1 MHPAGTPSSTR
12 SSHSAT
18 ASAAASQEADRGLVY
33 WDERSQ
39 PAIPK
44 RTAALAG
51 IPSPSKPATH
61 HSPLVDSLNLQTNK
75 PLRFSKRRKSRT
87 DHEPQENRAPAEP
100 PLIPKKKAWA
110 ELTSR
115 LKRRELDAA
124 ENTADPHID
133 PKTNPAAD
141 SLPPRVGAPS
151 NAPDPQHQPNPLPN
165 EPPQLPPQTTPNGES
180 IPTRNHPNVP
190 RQPSAPIREAEED
203 ASSHKPGPAPTLKN
217 DDEGKMKEQNGCE
230 PWEEDEDPDFGSQLL
245 LLAER
250 VEQGQKASQETVV
263 PSDRNLESPATTTAT
278 TTTTTTTSDHS
289 SAKKTIL
296 APTTATN
303 TWKTVD
309 HKKKPLP
316 APSKPPLTH
325 PHPRPLAPKT
335 AVPTKTVSKT
345 TVGSRTM
352 MGKQPQP
359 AAPGASRSPIIYRTA
374 LVSKAALPTHVQ
386 HPIPMA
392 IKSGAGKPK
401 TVGDGRWS
409 VGGGGAKLAD
419 QGQATAR
426 PESAAPKP
434 SYSDA
439 LLNRP
444 TRRPAVRID
453 PHKLSGPPPSAKDL
467 PLIPARHPDLD
478 LDSLFCGIQGD
489 DLDWDPD
496 DQ

>member
-250 VEQGQKASQETVV
+250 VEQGQKASQETV
-263 PSDRNLESPATTTAT
+263 
-278 TTTTTTTSDHS
+278 
-289 SAKKTIL
+289 KTIL

-345 TVGSRTM
+345 T
-352 MGKQPQP
+352 
-359 AAPGASRSPIIYRTA
+359 
-374 LVSKAALPTHVQ
+374 
-386 HPIPMA
+386 
-392 IKSGAGKPK
+392 SGAGKPK

-478 LDSLFCGIQGD
+478 LDSFT
-489 DLDWDPD
+489 
-496 DQ
+496 